1 MSNVF
6 IQDSE
11 LVNGV
16 LDSKEKNHHFIT
28 VQLKTVEVII
38 DISNIS
44 KQLRDELYGLEF
56 QLDDNI
62 STALSEQLNIEG
74 RQIFF
79 TLNESE

>member
-28 VQLKTVEVII
+28 AQVDDIEVII

-44 KQLRDELYGLEF
+44 KQLRNKLYGLEF
-56 QLDDNI
+56 QLDKNI